1 VFKLSGLYVCASKT
15 ETMFRSLLFVIA
27 VLLSAQAFSQKST
40 LSGRVFDSSEKRS
53 LPYATLSLVQAKDS
67 TLVTFSRADS
77 SGNFK
82 FNNVDPGNYLVS
94 TSFVGYITVWKPVT
108 VAAGENKN
116 MGVLNLIDVKF
127 ADAVTVTA
135 KRPPVTINN
144 DTLEFNTENFKTQ
157 PNAVVEDML
166 KKMPGVTIDADGTVR
181 VNGQVVRKVTV
192 NGKEFFTGDP
202 KMATKNLN
210 ADAVDKVQVYDRKSD
225 QAQFTGVDDGNTEK
239 TINLKLKKDR
249 DNSLFG
255 KVTAGGGNEG
265 RYDGQT
271 NINQF
276 KGDKQLSVLGMGNN
290 TNKQGFSLSD
300 VLNFTGEM
308 SRGMRNGGGV
318 TIRTGGSDDNGL
330 PVAGLGQN
338 QQGIA
343 KTFAGGANY
352 NNTWNKRKT
361 DLNASYTTSD
371 VDLFTERESNIQ
383 NLFPGNNYEQI
394 SKSTSQRRNKQNRVN
409 AAWDQK
415 IDSFTSFKMTPVLQ
429 FQETQSSSVNSI
441 VSRRADR
448 SLINTGNATSV
459 VKSNAINFTNNL
471 LFRKRFAKKGRT
483 ISANLNLT
491 YNHSESKGD
500 LNSQYTYYT
509 TTPAYDSVLN
519 QKNERDAI
527 TRGFGASVTYT
538 EPIGK
543 RSLVELS
550 GFYNSNNGESDRKTY
565 DFNGTSGKYDN
576 ANTLLTNNFES
587 NYTYQGG
594 SLNFRSN
601 LSKLNL
607 NFGASLQDATLKGQN
622 HTFKNEI
629 SQRFTDVLPNMSAQY
644 SFSRTKNLRAE
655 YRTSTTQPSIQQ
667 LQPVPDV
674 SDPLNIYKGNPN
686 LKRQYDQTF
695 SMNFFMASMERRT
708 NLFAFINYTK
718 SDNAIVTADSLKLN
732 GVRTS
737 QPVNASGVQN
747 LFAALNYGFPIRALK
762 SNISFGTNT
771 SMFKNVSFLNGD
783 RNEITNWS
791 FGPNVNWNFSID
803 NKIELQATAR
813 YNYSNVKYSL
823 QPKSNNSFWTQTY
836 SADMTNFLPFGF
848 VLNNQLNYVV
858 NTGRADGFN
867 TSVPLWNASLAK
879 SFFKNK
885 RAELK
890 LSAFDLLD
898 RNVGITRSANQ
909 NYISDVKYNVL
920 QRYFMASVTYSL
932 NKSGLGGGPRA
943 VIRTF

>member
-1 VFKLSGLYVCASKT
+1 
-15 ETMFRSLLFVIA
+15 MFRSLLLAFTFII
-27 VLLSAQAFSQKST
+27 SAGAFAQKST
-40 LSGRVFDSSEKRS
+40 VIGRVFDSTVQKG
-53 LPYATLSLVQAKDS
+53 LPYATLSLVKAKDS

-82 FNNVDPGNYLVS
+82 FNNVDAGDYLVS
-94 TSFVGYITVWKPVT
+94 TSFVGYLPVWKPVS
-108 VAAGENKN
+108 VASGENKN
-116 MGVLNLIDVKF
+116 MGFVSMTDVKF
-127 ADAVTVTA
+127 ATDVTVTA

-181 VNGQVVRKVTV
+181 VNGQIVRKVTV

-225 QAQFTGVDDGNTEK
+225 QSMFTGVDDGNTEK

-249 DNSLFG
+249 NNALFG
-255 KVTAGGGNEG
+255 KLTAGGGTDG

-276 KGDKQLSVLGMGNN
+276 KGDKQLSFLGMGNN
-290 TNKQGFSLSD
+290 TNKQGFSISD

-308 SRGMRNGGGV
+308 SRGMRNGGGI
-318 TIRTGGSDDNGL
+318 TIRTGGGDDNGL

-352 NNTWNKRKT
+352 NNTWNNRKT
-361 DLNASYTTSD
+361 DLNTSYTTSD
-371 VDLFTERESNIQ
+371 VDLFTERESHIQ

-394 SKSTSQRRNKQNRVN
+394 SKSSSQRRNKQNRVN

-415 IDSFTSFKMTPVLQ
+415 IDTFTSFKMTPALQ
-429 FQETQSSSVNSI
+429 FQETQSVASNNI
-441 VSRRADR
+441 TSRRADG
-448 SLINTGNATSV
+448 SLINEGYTNTA
-459 VKSNAINFTNNL
+459 VKSNAVNFTNNL
-471 LFRKRFAKKGRT
+471 LFRRRFAKKGRT

-500 LNSQYTYYT
+500 LNSKYTYYT
-509 TTPAYDSVLN
+509 TTPSYDSLLN

-527 TRGFGASVTYT
+527 TRGFGASITYT

-543 RSLVELS
+543 KSLLELS
-550 GFYNSNNGESDRKTY
+550 GFYNSNNGESNRVTY
-565 DFNGTSGKYDN
+565 DYNGNSGKYDAQN
-576 ANTLLTNNFES
+576 SLLTNNFES

-601 LSKLNL
+601 LAKLNL
-607 NFGASLQDATLKGQN
+607 NAGASVQDAILKGVN
-622 HTFKNEI
+622 HTFKNEQ
-629 SQRFTDVLPNMSAQY
+629 SQHFTDVLPNASVQY
-644 SFSRTKNLRAE
+644 SFSRTKNLRME
-655 YRTSTTQPSIQQ
+655 YRTNTTQPSIQQ

-674 SDPLNIYKGNPN
+674 SDPLNISRGNAS

-695 SMNFFMASMERRT
+695 SMNFFSASMERRT

-718 SDNAIVTADSLKLN
+718 SDNAIVTADSLKAN
-732 GVRTS
+732 GVRIS

-747 LFAALNYGFPIRALK
+747 LFGALNFGFPVKALK
-762 SNISFGTNT
+762 SNVSIGSNT
-771 SMFKNVSFLNGD
+771 AMFKNVSFLNGA

-791 FGPNVNWNFSID
+791 FGPNMNWNFSID
-803 NKIELQATAR
+803 NKIDLQLTAR
-813 YNYSNVKYSL
+813 YNYNNVKYSL
-823 QPKSNNSFWTQTY
+823 QPQLNNDYWQQTY
-836 SADMTNFLPFGF
+836 TTDMTNYLPFGI
-848 VLNNQLNYVV
+848 VVNNQLNYVI

-867 TSVPLWNASLAK
+867 TSVPLWNASVSK
-879 SFFKNK
+879 GFFKNK

-890 LSAFDLLD
+890 LSGFDLLN

-920 QRYFMASVTYSL
+920 QRYFMMSVTYSL